1 MFICRRRIRQSD
13 EIYRKQSCIAVVAV
27 RCLSVT
33 NLRWPLSTPYVTNI
47 YFTDK
52 CSFEDL
58 TSCGFTQMTRD
69 DFDWTSQSM
78 STGSRGTGPSFD
90 HTYGTRAGNVV
101 NTLQKKSIN
110 LEKGLAFC
118 CMA

>member
-1 MFICRRRIRQSD
+1 MFICRRRTHQSD
-13 EIYRKQSCIAVVAV
+13 EIYNKTKLHSSGRGA
-27 RCLSVT
+27 LSISHLFAMASFCT
-33 NLRWPLSTPYVTNI
+33 NVTNI

-90 HTYGTRAGNVV
+90 HTYGTRAGNVL

-110 LEKGLAFC
+110 LEKGLAFS
-118 CMA
+118 CMV